1 VLSENKDMG
10 NKWDAMTTT
19 YVATLDH
26 WKNSY
31 MQWQDLGKKALESYT
46 QSIEKAN
53 KEGNTEMMKKLTDLW
68 SETWNMVGKDNSNE
82 WYLKSWENIWKNS
95 GFVTSN
101 AFNDYWQEIWQN
113 SSEEFFK
120 RSNEAMKKMNNF

>member
-1 VLSENKDMG
+1 MK
-10 NKWDAMTTT
+10 NKWDVMTTT
-19 YVATLDH
+19 YVATLEH

-31 MQWQDLGKKALESYT
+31 MQWQDLGKEALESYT
-46 QSIEKAN
+46 QAIEKAN
-53 KEGNTEMMKKLTDLW
+53 KEGNTEMIKKFTDLW

-82 WYLKSWENIWKNS
+82 WYLKSWQNIWKNS

>member
-1 VLSENKDMG
+1 MLSENKDVK
-10 NKWDAMTTT
+10 NNLDVMTTT
-19 YVATLDH
+19 YVATLEH

-31 MQWQDLGKKALESYT
+31 MQWQDLEKKALESYT
-46 QSIEKAN
+46 QAIEKAN
-53 KEGNTEMMKKLTDLW
+53 KEGNTEMIKKFTDMW

-95 GFVTSN
+95 RFVTSN
-101 AFNDYWQEIWQN
+101 AFNDYWQGIWQN

>member
-1 VLSENKDMG
+1 MLSENKDVK

-19 YVATLDH
+19 YVATLEY

-31 MQWQDLGKKALESYT
+31 MQWQNLGKEALESYT
-46 QSIEKAN
+46 QAIEKAN
-53 KEGNTEMMKKLTDLW
+53 KEGNTEMIKKFTDLW

-82 WYLKSWENIWKNS
+82 WYLKSWQNIWKNS